1 MWNPGDQVVLRGIYN
16 SHVWYIQSANVV
28 HDTVEEVALVV
39 MPGAQC
45 AAPNGYINGKH
56 GTDENWNRWDDYLND
71 TWNMQYYN
79 WRTNRLL
86 ILLQPEKYYA
96 SMYFW
101 RHERNEF
108 LCYYVNFQLP
118 FKRTAIGFDTL
129 DLELDIVVEPN
140 YSWQWKDADDYRNGI
155 ERGVLISNWVQGV
168 EEAKQDVFDKLE
180 RRQYPFDGHWLNWMP
195 DPSWSPPR
203 LPANWDKI

>member
-28 HDTVEEVALVV
+28 YDTAEEVALVV

-101 RHERNEF
+101 HHERNEF

-155 ERGVLISNWVQGV
+155 ERGVLISNWIQGI
-168 EEAKQDVFDKLE
+168 EEAKQEIFTKLE
-180 RRQYPFDGHWLNWMP
+180 KRQYPFNRYWLNWMP
-195 DPSWSPPR
+195 DPNWSPPK